1 MADESERV
9 RAMFDLMPGVV
20 RVLELLQHSS
30 SAMEVARAVSLRAP
44 GLNHLIRQIQIKVE
58 EMKRA
63 VNACLKEIESLPDQL
78 IAPDDKIADIAVL
91 QDALRDKL

>member
-1 MADESERV
+1 
-9 RAMFDLMPGVV
+9 MFDLMPGVV
-20 RVLELLQHSS
+20 RVLELMQHSS

-44 GLNHLIRQIQIKVE
+44 GLNHLIRQIKVE

-78 IAPDDKIADIAVL
+78 IAPEDKIVDIAVL